1 MDTQAAAIAPARP
14 RISPWVIA
22 MTVMLATFME
32 VLDTSVANV
41 ALPHIAGNLSSTIDE
56 TTWVLTSY
64 LVANAVIL
72 PMNGW
77 FNSLMGRKNFYLTCV
92 TVFTVASFLCGM
104 APSLGWL
111 IFFRILQ
118 GLGGGGLQPTAQAII
133 VESFPHEKQGAAMAF
148 YGIGVVF
155 APIIG
160 PVLGGWLTDNYSWH
174 WIFLI
179 NIPVG
184 ILAFT
189 LVTALIHD
197 PPYLKRMKKG
207 EGKQIDY
214 IGFGLIAL
222 GLGSLEIVMDEGQR
236 HDWFGSSFIIFFA
249 IVAVVAIV
257 SMIIYELNHEHPVVN
272 LRLLKNKS
280 FATSALMLF
289 TLGFVL
295 YGSTFTIPVFL
306 QTMLGYD
313 ATMAGLVLSPGGI
326 VILVSMPI
334 VGQLMRKVDA
344 RILITYG
351 LGMTAI
357 GLFMMSKF
365 SLDTGFHNAVIARCV
380 QCMGLAALFIP
391 INVSAYVGLPKEQ
404 INQASGLLNLF
415 RNLGGSV
422 GIAILSTILARR
434 SQFHQSV
441 LSANMVPGN
450 PPYDNFIAHAKAL
463 FEGHG
468 MAAVDAAHAAMGAAY
483 GKLVQQASM
492 LGMMDTF
499 LIAGIITVAVMPLV
513 FIMKRPAPPP
523 KGEAMHME

>member
-1 MDTQAAAIAPARP
+1 MDTQAAAIAPAAP

-77 FNSLMGRKNFYLTCV
+77 FNSFMGRKNFYLTCV

-111 IFFRILQ
+111 IFFRVLQ

-133 VESFPHEKQGAAMAF
+133 VESFPHEKQGVAMAF

-184 ILAFT
+184 VLAFT

-222 GLGSLEIVMDEGQR
+222 GLASLEIVMDEGQR
-236 HDWFGSSFIIFFA
+236 HDWFASNFIIFFA
-249 IVAVVAIV
+249 ALAVVSLV
-257 SMIIYELNHEHPVVN
+257 TMVIYELNHEHPVVN

-280 FATSALMLF
+280 FATSSLMLF

-313 ATMAGLVLSPGGI
+313 ATMAGLVLSPGGL

-344 RILITYG
+344 RILIAYG

-357 GLFMMSKF
+357 GLFMMSRF
-365 SLDTGFHNAVIARCV
+365 SLNTGFHNAVYARCV

-391 INVSAYVGLPKEQ
+391 INVSAYVGLPKEM

-434 SQFHQSV
+434 SQFHQTV
-441 LSANMVPGN
+441 LASNMVPGN
-450 PPYDNFIAHAKAL
+450 PPYDTFIAHAKAL
-463 FEGHG
+463 FESHG

-483 GKLVQQASM
+483 GQLVQQASL

-499 LIAGIITVAVMPLV
+499 FIVAVISVAVMPLV

-523 KGEAMHME
+523 KGEPMHVE

>member
-1 MDTQAAAIAPARP
+1 MDAAADKAIP

-77 FNSLMGRKNFYLTCV
+77 FNSLMGRKNFYLLCV
-92 TVFTVASFLCGM
+92 TTFTVASFLCGM

-111 IFFRILQ
+111 IFFRIMQ

-236 HDWFGSSFIIFFA
+236 HDWFGSNFILFFA
-249 IVAVVAIV
+249 VAAVVAIV
-257 SMIIYELNHEHPVVN
+257 SMVIYELNHEHPVVN
-272 LRLLKNKS
+272 LRLLKSKS
-280 FATSALMLF
+280 FAVSSLMLF

-306 QTMLGYD
+306 QTMLGYN
-313 ATMAGLVLSPGGI
+313 ATLAGMVLSPGGL

-344 RILITYG
+344 RILIAYG
-351 LGMTAI
+351 LSMTGI

-365 SLDTGFHNAVIARCV
+365 SLETSFTGAVIARCV

-391 INVSAYVGLPKEQ
+391 INVSAYVGLPKDQ

-434 SQFHQSV
+434 SQFHQAQMV
-441 LSANMVPGN
+441 HNMVPGN
-450 PPYDNFIAHAKAL
+450 PAYDGFIAHATAS
-463 FEGHG
+463 FQAQG
-468 MAAVDAAHAAMGAAY
+468 MAAVDAAKAATAAAY
-483 GKLVQQASM
+483 GQLVRQASL

-499 LIAGIITVAVMPLV
+499 WIVALICFLILPMI

-523 KGEAMHME
+523 KGEAMHAE